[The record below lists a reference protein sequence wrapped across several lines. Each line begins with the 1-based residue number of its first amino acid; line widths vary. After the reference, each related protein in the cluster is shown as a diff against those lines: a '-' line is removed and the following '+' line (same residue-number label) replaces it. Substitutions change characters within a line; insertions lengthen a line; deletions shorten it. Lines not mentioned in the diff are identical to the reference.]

1 MVGFERR
8 RTFDSRYNTSLIGI
22 EGELD
27 NNQIDRLKKVAR
39 NWNFFEGYH
48 WEELEAQDK
57 EITVNYC
64 RTFVNKFVAFELG
77 KAFTFNLDSR
87 TEKVA
92 VHADGRDAFKFLED
106 VWVDNNQYLLSTE
119 IGQMKSVTGEAWVQ
133 VRYLDPDELEDP
145 YGEYEEGR
153 IKLMLMHTSVVFP
166 EYDPHDKD
174 ILTSV
179 TVMYMYE
186 RVTRSKFLQRKM
198 KEQVLYKQVWTKDE
212 CIVFDGKLEPQVF
225 PNKYGVIPFVQIKN
239 LTIAGTNDTISD
251 LDDIIPL
258 NTEYN
263 MKEANIS
270 EIIDYH
276 SAPVT
281 IVYGA
286 KIGNLEKGANKLW
299 GGLAKDAKVEN
310 LGLTGDLGAAYNNLD
325 GIRLAMCEVGNVPE
339 AALGGS
345 QSISNTSG
353 VALQYQNL
361 PLIEKTRLKR
371 QSTEDG
377 IERLNKLILLIAIS
391 EGLIVRPESIPA
403 RYFFFNEV
411 DLPDTLP
418 KDELLELQQIQIEMT
433 LGLLSRR
440 GALKRMGKEKIEEL
454 IAEIDEDMAKNPTL
468 YGKEDP
474 NAMPQ
479 LNSGMTNG
487 QTPDEQMNIETTGEN
502 KKSA

>member
-1 MVGFERR
+1 
-8 RTFDSRYNTSLIGI
+8 
-22 EGELD
+22 
-27 NNQIDRLKKVAR
+27 
-39 NWNFFEGYH
+39 
-48 WEELEAQDK
+48 
-57 EITVNYC
+57 
-64 RTFVNKFVAFELG
+64 
-77 KAFTFNLDSR
+77 
-87 TEKVA
+87 
-92 VHADGRDAFKFLED
+92 
-106 VWVDNNQYLLSTE
+106 
-119 IGQMKSVTGEAWVQ
+119 
-133 VRYLDPDELEDP
+133 
-145 YGEYEEGR
+145 
-153 IKLMLMHTSVVFP
+153 
-166 EYDPHDKD
+166 
-174 ILTSV
+174 
-179 TVMYMYE
+179 
-186 RVTRSKFLQRKM
+186 
-198 KEQVLYKQVWTKDE
+198 
-212 CIVFDGKLEPQVF
+212 
-225 PNKYGVIPFVQIKN
+225 VIPFIQIKS
-239 LTIAGTNDTISD
+239 LTIAGTNETISD

-276 SAPVT
+276 SAPIT

-325 GIRLAMCEVGNVPE
+325 GIRLAMCEIGTVPE

-377 IERLNKLILLIAIS
+377 LERLNKLILLIALK
-391 EGLIVRPESIPA
+391 EELITKPDDIQG

-418 KDELLELQQIQIEMT
+418 KDELLELQQIQIEMQ

-440 GALKRMGKEKIEEL
+440 GALKRMGKEKIDDMIL
-454 IAEIDEDMAKNPTL
+454 EIDKDRRDNPTV
-468 YGKEDP
+468 YGLQDP
-474 NAMPQ
+474 SAMGHNNQDIPQ
-479 LNSGMTNG
+479 LNSGMTNS
-487 QTPDEQMNIETTGEN
+487 QTPNEQLNIETTGQN
-502 KKSA
+502 KKPA